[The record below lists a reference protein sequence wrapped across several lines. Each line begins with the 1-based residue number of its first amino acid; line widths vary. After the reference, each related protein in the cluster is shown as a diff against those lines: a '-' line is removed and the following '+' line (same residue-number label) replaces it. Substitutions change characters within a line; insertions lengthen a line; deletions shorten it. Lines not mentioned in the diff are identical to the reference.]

1 MKKILSLVAV
11 LALVIPAAAIAE
23 RPADPGSKGK
33 SQSQAKSKRCKGP
46 NVGYTVRGTL
56 AAAPD
61 TSVADKV
68 TLSVNV
74 TSTSKH
80 ARALKTGTQPASI
93 TVPAAAYKYTGTA
106 PATADAGDR
115 VKIIGKIH
123 KPKKK
128 GCPAPTAEQLEAKIR
143 KATVSEPEPAEET
156 TQPAQP
162 TA

>member
-1 MKKILSLVAV
+1 MKKILTLTAV
-11 LALVIPAAAIAE
+11 LAIAAPISAFAAK
-23 RPADPGSKGK
+23 PADPGSKGK
-33 SQSQAKSKRCKGP
+33 TQSQAKSKRCKGP
-46 NVGYTVRGTL
+46 NVGYTVTGTL
-56 AAAPD
+56 AGAPD

-80 ARALKTGTQPASI
+80 ARALKTATQPASI
-93 TVPAAAYKYTGTA
+93 TVPAAAYTYTGTA

-115 VKIIGKIH
+115 VKIIGKIY

-143 KATVSEPEPAEET
+143 KVTVSEPEPAATETET
-156 TQPAQP
+156 TA
-162 TA
+162 